1 MSFFLSVTMPSR
13 KAPARSQPTSR
24 LSPHTELSA
33 LYRLLRD
40 PRVSDSVKRR
50 TLYPRIQQLE
60 QRVYFR

>member
-1 MSFFLSVTMPSR
+1 MPSR